1 MVVIQLASE
10 LHAPIVLSAQKMPA
24 ELKGTRSNS
33 LIFVGYLGT
42 VFTSDKLK
50 ARELSTPSYSPH
62 VSLSGTGRRSCGGR
76 SAAGKPDCGWS
87 FASVSG
93 GECCCREYCSSWR

>member
-33 LIFVGYLGT
+33 
-42 VFTSDKLK
+42 
-50 ARELSTPSYSPH
+50 
-62 VSLSGTGRRSCGGR
+62 
-76 SAAGKPDCGWS
+76 
-87 FASVSG
+87 
-93 GECCCREYCSSWR
+93 